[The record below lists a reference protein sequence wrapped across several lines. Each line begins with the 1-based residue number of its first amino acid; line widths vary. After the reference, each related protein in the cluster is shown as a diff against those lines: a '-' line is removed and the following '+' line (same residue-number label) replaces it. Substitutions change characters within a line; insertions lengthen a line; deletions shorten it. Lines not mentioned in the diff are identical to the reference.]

1 MFISV
6 PFYVKRKGRTM
17 KKFVLK
23 RLLMAIV
30 TMWVIIT
37 ITFVIMHAVPGDP
50 FAREG
55 KMPEQVYQ
63 NLRAQYGL
71 DKPLGEQYVIY
82 LKNIVKGDF
91 GKSMKSQAET
101 VNQMIKRGAPVSAQI
116 GLQAFII
123 SIILGPA
130 LGSIAALYQNK
141 LPDYIT
147 MILAII
153 GISVPSFIFATLL
166 VQFVAKQ
173 VAWLPISGWGTF
185 SHSILPS
192 LSLALMPIAASAR
205 LMRSSMLEVLGQDYI
220 RTARSKGLSKLK
232 VIMGHAVRNAILP
245 VVSTLGTTLSGL
257 LTGSFV
263 IEKIFG
269 VPGLGNFLISS
280 VTNRDYTLIMG
291 TTIFYSFVL
300 IILLLI
306 VDILYVIIDPRIQ
319 LTGGKR

>member
-1 MFISV
+1 
-6 PFYVKRKGRTM
+6 M

-37 ITFVIMHAVPGDP
+37 ITFVIMHSVPGDP

-71 DKPLGEQYVIY
+71 DKPVSEQYVIY
-82 LKNIVKGDF
+82 LKNIMKGDF

-101 VNQMIKRGAPVSAQI
+101 VNQMIERGAPVSAQI

-147 MILAII
+147 MIIAII

-220 RTARSKGLSKLK
+220 RTARSKGLSKFK

-306 VDILYVIIDPRIQ
+306 VDILYVVIDPRIQ

>member
-1 MFISV
+1 
-6 PFYVKRKGRTM
+6 M

-37 ITFVIMHAVPGDP
+37 ITFVIMHSVPGDP

-71 DKPLGEQYVIY
+71 DKPAGEQYVIY
-82 LKNIVKGDF
+82 LKNIMKGDF

-141 LPDYIT
+141 MPDYIT

-220 RTARSKGLSKLK
+220 RTARSKGLSKFK

>member
-1 MFISV
+1 
-6 PFYVKRKGRTM
+6 
-17 KKFVLK
+17 
-23 RLLMAIV
+23 
-30 TMWVIIT
+30 
-37 ITFVIMHAVPGDP
+37 
-50 FAREG
+50 
-55 KMPEQVYQ
+55 
-63 NLRAQYGL
+63 
-71 DKPLGEQYVIY
+71 
-82 LKNIVKGDF
+82 
-91 GKSMKSQAET
+91 
-101 VNQMIKRGAPVSAQI
+101 
-116 GLQAFII
+116 
-123 SIILGPA
+123 
-130 LGSIAALYQNK
+130 
-141 LPDYIT
+141 
-147 MILAII
+147 
-153 GISVPSFIFATLL
+153 
-166 VQFVAKQ
+166 
-173 VAWLPISGWGTF
+173 
-185 SHSILPS
+185 
-192 LSLALMPIAASAR
+192 MPIAASAR

-232 VIMGHAVRNAILP
+232 VIMNHAVRNAIMP

>member
-1 MFISV
+1 
-6 PFYVKRKGRTM
+6 M

-37 ITFVIMHAVPGDP
+37 ITFVIMHSVPGDP

-71 DKPLGEQYVIY
+71 DKPVSEQYVIY
-82 LKNIVKGDF
+82 LKNIMKGDF

-147 MILAII
+147 MIIAII

-306 VDILYVIIDPRIQ
+306 VDILYVVIDPRIQ

>member
-1 MFISV
+1 
-6 PFYVKRKGRTM
+6 M

-37 ITFVIMHAVPGDP
+37 ITFVIMHSVPGDP

-71 DKPLGEQYVIY
+71 DKPVGEQYVIY

-141 LPDYIT
+141 MPDYIT

-220 RTARSKGLSKLK
+220 RTARSKGLSKFK

>member
-1 MFISV
+1 
-6 PFYVKRKGRTM
+6 M

-23 RLLMAIV
+23 RLLMAIA
-30 TMWVIIT
+30 TIWVIIT
-37 ITFVIMHAVPGDP
+37 VTFLIMHSVPGDP
-50 FAREG
+50 FAKEG

-82 LKNIVKGDF
+82 LKNIAKGDF

-101 VNQMIKRGAPVSAQI
+101 VNQMIKRGAPVSAQL
-116 GLQAFII
+116 GLQAFVI

-141 LPDYIT
+141 WPDYIT
-147 MILAII
+147 MIIAII

-185 SHSILPS
+185 QHSILPS
-192 LSLALMPIAASAR
+192 LSLALMPIASSAR

-220 RTARSKGLSKLK
+220 RTARSKGLSKFK
-232 VIMGHAVRNAILP
+232 VIMSHAIRNAILP

-269 VPGLGNFLISS
+269 IPGLGNFLITS

-291 TTIFYSFVL
+291 TTIFYSVVL
-300 IILLLI
+300 IVLLLV
-306 VDILYVIIDPRIQ
+306 VDILYVVIDPRIQ

>member
-1 MFISV
+1 
-6 PFYVKRKGRTM
+6 
-17 KKFVLK
+17 
-23 RLLMAIV
+23 
-30 TMWVIIT
+30 
-37 ITFVIMHAVPGDP
+37 
-50 FAREG
+50 
-55 KMPEQVYQ
+55 MPEQVYQ

-101 VNQMIKRGAPVSAQI
+101 VNQMIKRGAPVSAQL
-116 GLQAFII
+116 GLQAFVI

-141 LPDYIT
+141 WPDYIT
-147 MILAII
+147 MIIAII

-185 SHSILPS
+185 QHSILPS

-220 RTARSKGLSKLK
+220 RTARSKGLSKFK
-232 VIMGHAVRNAILP
+232 VIMGHAVRNAIMP

-269 VPGLGNFLISS
+269 IPGLGNFLITS

-291 TTIFYSFVL
+291 TTIFYSVVL
-300 IILLLI
+300 IVLLLV